1 MMESHSSIDLSSNS
15 TNRFGA
21 RSRNMFFV
29 RHTAAPKHLRTI
41 FGVNGNLVCSMNE
54 NEYKLPENVKR
65 KIEAMFKT
73 PSINKLNT
81 DSHQPRVEYITD
93 PKYKLGFNSD
103 YNKDLLNSY
112 MKYIKPKNL
121 KERVFPPIKHW
132 TATYSLGL
140 DTHNWQ
146 FELNNLGKM
155 IGIMTTDEIKSET
168 NRLAEIRKL
177 NDFESSKFTRSFI
190 MPNSQTM
197 PKRPSSPHL
206 RTSQDKLNF
215 DLNDESN
222 LKRFNET
229 RKSTTRIHRST
240 SKYTSGSSLINS
252 KYILCNDESDREM
265 WLLKILS
272 QILDTES
279 LLDVQTWLVSADLD
293 GKVLLIYFII
303 LMFLKF

>member
-1 MMESHSSIDLSSNS
+1 MESNSSIDLSSNS

-21 RSRNMFFV
+21 KSRNMFFV

-41 FGVNGNLVCSMNE
+41 FGVNGNLVCSINE

-65 KIEAMFKT
+65 KIEDMFKT
-73 PSINKLNT
+73 PSLNKLNI
-81 DSHQPRVEYITD
+81 DSQQPRQDYITD
-93 PKYKLGFNSD
+93 PKYKLRFNSD
-103 YNKDLLNSY
+103 YNRDLLNSY
-112 MKYIKPKNL
+112 MKYIKPKNI

-132 TATYSLGL
+132 TATYTLGL
-140 DTHNWQ
+140 DTNNWQ
-146 FELNNLGKM
+146 LELNNLGKM

-168 NRLAEIRKL
+168 NRFAEIRKL
-177 NDFESSKFTRSFI
+177 NDFESNKLTRSFVI
-190 MPNSQTM
+190 

-215 DLNDESN
+215 DINDESN

-229 RKSTTRIHRST
+229 RKSTTRLNRST
-240 SKYTSGSSLINS
+240 SKYTPGISSTNS

-293 GKVLLIYFII
+293 GNYCFYMAIRNSII
-303 LMFLKF
+303 